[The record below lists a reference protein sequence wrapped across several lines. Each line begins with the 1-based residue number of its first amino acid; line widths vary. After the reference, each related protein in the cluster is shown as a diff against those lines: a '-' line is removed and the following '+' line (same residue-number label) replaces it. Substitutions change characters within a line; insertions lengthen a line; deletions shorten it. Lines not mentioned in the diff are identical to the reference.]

1 MAELS
6 PFRRVMQSQPVRI
19 AQLIVGALLMVVG
32 PLIGGPLPG
41 PLGFIFF
48 GLGLALV
55 LRNSLWA
62 RRRYTVLKR
71 RYPKAGSWADW
82 ALRRKAKSGKPQQQ
96 PDKIADPRGE

>member
-1 MAELS
+1 MPAKS
-6 PFRRVMQSQPVRI
+6 PFRRVLQSQPVRI
-19 AQLIVGALLMVVG
+19 IQLVIGAILMVLG

-41 PLGFIFF
+41 PLGFLFF

-71 RYPKAGSWADW
+71 RYPKAGSWSDW
-82 ALRRKAKSGKPQQQ
+82 ALRRRTRSGKAQQQ
-96 PDKIADPRGE
+96 PDNRPDPR